1 MTAAESQLTAKVA
14 LLNEAE
20 VLRRVA
26 ERVDTESFNEAVGLL
41 RPLVGFTGVGKSG
54 HVARRAAASFSS
66 VGLAACYVDANEALH
81 GDLGLLRTCSVLI
94 AISNSGNTRE
104 VIVTIDGLGGSH
116 PGGAMPIIAITRNHK
131 DAELALCGDVVL
143 DSELPREVDPTSLV
157 PTASLVA
164 QSAWCDALMIAWMHR
179 QGITPRDFKNNHP
192 GGTIGAG

>member
-1 MTAAESQLTAKVA
+1 MTATESQLTAKVA

-26 ERVDTESFNEAVGLL
+26 ERVDTENFNEAVDLL

-66 VGLAACYVDANEALH
+66 VGLAAVYVDANEALH
-81 GDLGLLRTCSVLI
+81 GDLGLLRACSVLI

-104 VIVTIDGLGGSH
+104 VVATIDGLGGAH
-116 PGGAMPIIAITRNHK
+116 PGGACPIIAITNGMRSS
-131 DAELALCGDVVL
+131 ELACCGDVVL
-143 DSELPREVDPTSLV
+143 DTRLPREVDPTGLV

-164 QSAWCDALMIAWMHR
+164 QNAWCDALMIAWMHR
-179 QGITPRDFKNNHP
+179 HGITAANFKTNHP